1 MIQDI
6 LKKRVM
12 VLDGA
17 MGTMIQSYNLN
28 EDQYR
33 GERFAG
39 IDQAVKGNH
48 DLLSITRPDVIREIH
63 NAFLEAGSDFVTTN
77 SFNANKIS
85 MADYGMEDLVYEM
98 NVASARLAREAAD
111 EYTRRTPD
119 KPRFVTGTL
128 GPTNK
133 TASLSPDVNRPAYRA
148 VTFDDLR
155 DAYYEQ
161 ARGLAEG
168 GVDVFLIETIFDTL
182 NAKAALFAI
191 QQYNKESGTNIPV
204 MVSGTIT
211 DASGRTFS
219 GQMLEAFYNS
229 MSHVDLLSIGLNC
242 SFGAE
247 QLREPIEQL
256 SKISQFYVSAHPNAG
271 LPDEF
276 GNYNE
281 SAREMQG
288 HVRTYM
294 EEGLVNIIGGCCGTT
309 PRHIAAIAEEAERF
323 KPREIPHIGRATR
336 LSGMEPLTISPE
348 RNFVN
353 IGERTN
359 VAGSKK
365 FARLVR
371 EEKFEE
377 ALSVAR
383 QQVEGGGQVIDVCM
397 DDAMLDARSM
407 MRHFLNLIASEPDVA
422 RVPLMIDSS
431 RWDVI
436 EEGLKSVQGKSIVN
450 SINLKDGEERFLEQ
464 ARLIKRYGAAA
475 VVMLFDEEGQAV
487 DFERKTQI
495 ARRSYELLTQKAGFA
510 PEDIIFDANVL
521 TIATGMEE
529 HNNYAVEFIEATR
542 WIKSNLPHAK
552 VSGGISNLSF
562 SFRGNNVVREAMHSV
577 FLYHAIQ
584 AGMDMGIVNPSL
596 IQVYDDI
603 PSDLLR
609 LVEDVVLNKRKDATE
624 RLLAYADQVKSSGKK
639 EEKEADWRQKPLPER
654 ITYALIKGI
663 TDYVDQDMEEA
674 HQSYNKGL
682 EVIEG
687 PLMAGMNRVG
697 ELFGEGKMF
706 LPQVIKSARVMKKA
720 VAYLMPYIEEEN
732 KESGESTSAGKI
744 LLATVKGDVH
754 DIGKNI
760 VSLVLS
766 CNNYEVVDLGVM
778 VPTEQIVEEVGA
790 QQPDILGLSGLI
802 TPSLEEMVH
811 VAGEMERAGHQI
823 PMLVGGATTSKA
835 HTAVKIAPSYSAP
848 VVHVKDA
855 SLSVGVVDQLKSPK
869 SSHGFIEKLRKD
881 QQELVEKH
889 MGTRSRQEYISLGEA
904 RSNAPAIDWDGY
916 EPVKPTFLGE
926 KPFSDV
932 AVEELIPY
940 IDWTFFFHSWELR
953 GKYPK
958 IFDDP
963 VKGEDARRLYD
974 EARQMLQQI
983 IDKQM
988 VRTEAVVGFYP
999 ANSRGDDLVV
1009 YPDGQGKEKNIT
1021 LPFLRNQ
1028 RKKEAGEANLCLA
1041 DFFMPEEKGKTD
1053 YVGAFFATA
1062 GLGVDEWARKFEK
1075 ENDDYSAVML
1085 KILSQ
1090 RLAEALTEML
1100 HEKVRKDWWG
1110 YAPDESFSPQEL
1122 LKERYQGI
1130 RPAFGY
1136 PSLPDH
1142 TLKKPVFDLMRI
1154 NEHTQIRMTESYM
1167 MIPEASVSG
1176 LYMAHPD
1183 SKYFNVQKIR
1193 DDQLRDYAR
1202 RKNASEQAVRRW
1214 LAEQLA

>member
-609 LVEDVVLNKRKDATE
+609 LVEDVVLNRRKDATE

>member
-383 QQVEGGGQVIDVCM
+383 QQVEGGAQVIDVCM

-487 DFERKTQI
+487 DFKRKTQI

-542 WIKSNLPHAK
+542 WIKNNLPHAK

-1202 RKNASEQAVRRW
+1202 RNNASEQAVRRW

>member
-487 DFERKTQI
+487 DFKRKTQI

-542 WIKSNLPHAK
+542 WIKNNLPHAK